1 MKQSKSSLFSTG
13 AFIILALCRHNN
25 VEFCYPDEHD
35 KAFLLFFFSLLF
47 VMDCF
52 SWRNGIGGDHCD
64 TDFVSR
70 YEALST
76 VLSRSFWCSCHADC
90 QLLELRWFSLS
101 LSRLIISWSEMGCL
115 WTVNSSV
122 NFASCSCSRRNLNVK
137 MVPLFWG
144 WVSILRYE
152 LWLFCWDAYLLWSHA
167 RSCRGLRGIA
177 NV

>member
-76 VLSRSFWCSCHADC
+76 LLSRSFWCSCHADC
-90 QLLELRWFSLS
+90 QLLEL
-101 LSRLIISWSEMGCL
+101 
-115 WTVNSSV
+115 
-122 NFASCSCSRRNLNVK
+122 SRRNLNVK